1 MRAALSLALVCA
13 VLILAPAALAEDLP
27 TVDDLEPG
35 WNELVPGGE
44 AICALGDPYSFYVLP
59 GASDQ
64 LVIYFQG
71 GGACWNGDTCSEDGP
86 YSKTVSGRERRHAGG
101 IFDLDNPENPLA
113 DSSMVIVSYC
123 SGDVHTGA
131 ATNTYTG
138 PDGEPLIIR
147 HNGFVNSALTLD
159 WVYANY
165 PAPEQVVITGS
176 SAGAYGA
183 IFHAPH
189 IIDHYGADS
198 ARFIV
203 LGDAGVGVTPAA
215 WEGLDAWGT
224 LDLLPENQAFAQI
237 SPEQFA
243 DDLYAAAAAAYP
255 DEIIAE
261 YTAYADFVQVQFY
274 AMMGGLFI
282 DWITEANARLAAL
295 AGELP
300 NFTAYVGW
308 GTSHT
313 IMATELFY
321 SMEVRGVRFRDWFAA
336 LVNGDVSEPV
346 FCEDCFAPPQ

>member
-1 MRAALSLALVCA
+1 MRAALSLAFVCA
-13 VLILAPAALAEDLP
+13 VLILAPVVLAQDLP

-35 WNELVPGGE
+35 WNALFPGGE
-44 AICALGDPYSFYVLP
+44 AICALGDPYSFSVRP
-59 GASDQ
+59 GAPDK
-64 LVIYFQG
+64 LAIYFQG
-71 GGACWNGDTCSEDGP
+71 GGACWNADTCGEDGP
-86 YSKTVSGRERRHAGG
+86 YSKTVSGRERGHGGG
-101 IFDLDNPENPLA
+101 IFDADNPDNPLA
-113 DSSMVIVSYC
+113 DYSIVIVSYC

-138 PDGEPLIIR
+138 PDGEPLTIR

-165 PAPEQVVITGS
+165 PAPAQVVITGS

-183 IFHAPH
+183 IFHAPY

-198 ARFIV
+198 AQFVV
-203 LGDAGVGVTPAA
+203 LGDAGVGVTPPA
-215 WEGLDAWGT
+215 WEGLDVWGT
-224 LDLLPENQAFAQI
+224 LELLPEDQAFAQV

-243 DDLYAAAAAAYP
+243 DDLYAAAAITYP

-261 YTAYADFVQVQFY
+261 YTAYADFVQMQFY
-274 AMMGGLFI
+274 SMMGGFLT
-282 DWITEANARLAAL
+282 DWITQANARLADL
-295 AGELP
+295 AAAQP

-321 SMEVRGVRFRDWFAA
+321 TMEVGGVRFRDWFAE
-336 LVNGDVSEPV
+336 LVGGDISAPV
-346 FCEDCFAPPQ
+346 FCDNCLASPQ